1 MRCMFPRPEAPGEP
15 REDRPSIPSH
25 WSVLYSY
32 QTILDSLSSIGIEER
47 LRREI
52 RWVDEIAPNRQ
63 NANALGVE
71 NFKHILHH
79 KLTIL

>member
-1 MRCMFPRPEAPGEP
+1 M
-15 REDRPSIPSH
+15 
-25 WSVLYSY
+25 LYWY
-32 QTILDSLSSIGIEER
+32 HTIRDSLSSIGIEER

-52 RWVDEIAPNRQ
+52 QWVDEIALNRQ
-63 NANALGVE
+63 NSNALGVE